1 MDHLPIP
8 DDVVSNPKAIVP
20 YVCLKDYDGGLFLTY
35 PTREGVA
42 HALPPDGNIPGGS
55 PYRQHERTYPTP
67 KQEQEDFLQ
76 RWLCFGLVN
85 EILDHRWRPDILIRP
100 TQDNDG
106 ETKVVSTLGLVET
119 LDSWIADIQTGNLKP
134 RNTYEH
140 VAECLR
146 LTFATIHGA
155 GPDFDPRVKIS
166 LASLGELF
174 SLAANEAYRAQ
185 NNKCPNTFSPL
196 LDLDHWKS
204 TVLSSGWCP
213 SQVEIMFDSSEF
225 IQTLHFL
232 TFLGQP
238 NSDDCHWRCNSDRC
252 LADQSNLTTYQTKH
266 VTGCKCEQLS
276 IDTKRLNEILEDGY
290 LPLLRIQQGHTLNEL
305 SVELVSSH
313 ATSRYIALSHVW
325 ADGLGNPHENALPRC
340 QLDFLR
346 RTIKENYEDVLP
358 EKFEGV
364 LLWCDTLCCPVQPGK
379 AKDIALAQ
387 MKQTYLKAARVLVLD
402 ASLAIQ
408 NIETMDLYEAG
419 IRIFNSRWTRRLWTL
434 QEGALA
440 ATDSRLS
447 FWFKDRAISLSYL
460 TQKISQLSTT
470 NIGRKG
476 VAIYILTRIANFSP
490 VSYEVDGKQHRD
502 LGSIEAG
509 LRNRSVSVPSDEPLL
524 IANLLDLDVVDILNG
539 PCPLANCAGFG
550 CDHSRIHR
558 LWLLMPTIFQGIP
571 KTILHRLG
579 PRLSEPGFR
588 WAPSTLLY
596 QEPQNHWLQSRA
608 PSKKTDT
615 TTTNSIFTSRPSNS
629 VSFMPLNSFPTLLS
643 AFWKPVAVC
652 LFHIRMSLQAGGW
665 ASAVLRSLRPT
676 SLVTENMDR
685 GIPTSRGLLVRFTGY
700 SFSMARCPAG
710 IPNDPW
716 NLRRQEGQIYLRGVD
731 ATWYMIDR
739 RLPAERDPF
748 LSTRSLREIIEEEGG
763 NLWVTHVESAFSN
776 PQLVAKA
783 KGGQQVA
790 DALLASLVSDENGIK
805 YVQSKLHVKFA
816 VAQFDVQKLLET
828 AYQSA
833 KQLLQDLAKI
843 PRAVKP
849 ADDEDDII
857 DVNSPQNKPVRER
870 LEQEIQRV
878 AMRNASPDVAAATAE
893 FSQHGMMLFQTLIA
907 MMLVGGYGRLG
918 TKTADSQQWCF
929 D

>member
-20 YVCLKDYDGGLFLTY
+20 YVCLKDYDGGPFLTY
-35 PTREGVA
+35 PTREGVP

-76 RWLCFGLVN
+76 RWLFFGLVN
-85 EILDHRWRPDILIRP
+85 EILDHRWRPHILI
-100 TQDNDG
+100 DG
-106 ETKVVSTLGLVET
+106 KTKVVSTLGLVET
-119 LDSWIADIQTGNLKP
+119 LDRWVADIQTGNLKP

-174 SLAANEAYRAQ
+174 AIAANEAYRAQ
-185 NNKCPNTFSPL
+185 NNKCPSTFSLL
-196 LDLDHWKS
+196 LDFDHWKS
-204 TVLSSGWCP
+204 TLLSSGWCP
-213 SQVEIMFDSSEF
+213 SQVEIMFDGNSY

-238 NSDDCHWRCNSDRC
+238 NSDDCHWRCKDDRC
-252 LADQSNLTTYQTKH
+252 LANQSKLTTYQTKH
-266 VTGCKCEQLS
+266 VTGCNCEQLS

-305 SVELVSSH
+305 SVELVSSQ

-325 ADGLGNPHENALPRC
+325 ADGLGNPHENSLPRC

-346 RTIKENYEDVLP
+346 RTIKEYYEDVLP
-358 EKFEGV
+358 EQFGGV

-379 AKDIALAQ
+379 AKNIALVK
-387 MKQTYLKAARVLVLD
+387 MKQTYLEATRVLVLD
-402 ASLAIQ
+402 ASLVIQ
-408 NIETMDLYEAG
+408 NIKTMDLYEACL
-419 IRIFNSRWTRRLWTL
+419 RILNSRWTRRLWTL
-434 QEGALA
+434 QEGSLPAP
-440 ATDSRLS
+440 DSRLA
-447 FWFKDRAISLSYL
+447 FLFRDRAISLRYL
-460 TQKISQLSTT
+460 TRKIVELSTT

-476 VAIYILTRIANFSP
+476 VAMDTLARIASFSA
-490 VSYEVDGKQHRD
+490 VSYEVDGKQYGD

-509 LRNRSVSVPSDEPLL
+509 LQNRSVTVPSDEPLL
-524 IANLLDLDVVDILNG
+524 IANLLDLDVDYIVNG
-539 PCPLANCAGFG
+539 PCPLAKCAGFG

-558 LWLLMPTIFQGIP
+558 LWLLMPTAFQGIP
-571 KTILHRLG
+571 KTILHRVG
-579 PRLSEPGFR
+579 PRLDEPSFR
-588 WAPSTLLY
+588 WAPLTLLHK
-596 QEPQNHWLQSRA
+596 EPLNYMLQSRA
-608 PSKKTDT
+608 QSKKTDT
-615 TTTNSIFTSRPSNS
+615 TTTNSS
-629 VSFMPLNSFPTLLS
+629 
-643 AFWKPVAVC
+643 
-652 LFHIRMSLQAGGW
+652 
-665 ASAVLRSLRPT
+665 PT

-685 GIPTSRGLLVRFTGY
+685 GIPTPRGLLVRFPGY

-710 IPNDPW
+710 IPYNPW
-716 NLRRQEGQIYLRGVD
+716 NVRQQERGINLRGVD

-748 LSTRSLREIIEEEGG
+748 LSTKSLREIIEEEGG
-763 NLWVTHVESAFSN
+763 NLLVTHVESAFSK
-776 PQLVAKA
+776 PQLVAQA
-783 KGGQQVA
+783 KGGQQVT
-790 DALLASLVSDENGIK
+790 DALLVSLVSDENGIK
-805 YVQSKLHVKFA
+805 YVQTKLHVNIA
-816 VAQFDVQKLLET
+816 VVRPEMQKLFET

-833 KQLLQDLAKI
+833 KQLPQDLAKI
-843 PRAVKP
+843 LRAAKP
-849 ADDEDDII
+849 ADDQDDII
-857 DVNSPQNKPVRER
+857 DVNSPQNKPVLER

-878 AMRNASPDVAAATAE
+878 AMRNASPDVAAATAA
-893 FSQHGMMLFQTLIA
+893 FPQHGMMETFQGLIA
-907 MMLVGGYGRLG
+907 MMLVGGYGCLD

>member
-8 DDVVSNPKAIVP
+8 DDVVPNPKAIVP
-20 YVCLKDYDGGLFLTY
+20 YVCLKDYDGGPFLTY
-35 PTREGVA
+35 PIREGVA

-85 EILDHRWRPDILIRP
+85 ELLDHQWRPDILIRP
-100 TQDNDG
+100 TED

-119 LDSWIADIQTGNLKP
+119 LDWWVADIQRGNLKP

-174 SLAANEAYRAQ
+174 AIAANEAYRAQ
-185 NNKCPNTFSPL
+185 NNKCPSTFALL
-196 LDLDHWKS
+196 LDFDHWKS

-213 SQVEIMFDSSEF
+213 SQVEIMFDRNTY

-238 NSDDCHWRCNSDRC
+238 NSDDYHWRCKDGKCSAN
-252 LADQSNLTTYQTKH
+252 QSNLTAYQKKH
-266 VTGCKCEQLS
+266 VTGCNCEQLS

-305 SVELVSSH
+305 SVELVSSQ

-346 RTIKENYEDVLP
+346 RTIKEYYEDVLP
-358 EKFEGV
+358 EEFGGV

-379 AKDIALAQ
+379 AKQIALVK
-387 MKQTYLKAARVLVLD
+387 MKQTYLKATRVLVLD

-408 NIETMDLYEAG
+408 NIKTMDLYEAC
-419 IRIFNSRWTRRLWTL
+419 IKIFNSRWTRRLWTL

-440 ATDSRLS
+440 APDSRLA
-447 FWFKDRAISLSYL
+447 FLFRDRAISLRYL
-460 TQKISQLSTT
+460 TRKIVELSTT

-476 VAIYILTRIANFSP
+476 VAMNILARIASFSA
-490 VSYEVDGKQHRD
+490 VSYEVDGTQHVD

-509 LRNRSVSVPSDEPLL
+509 LQNRSVSDPSDEPLL
-524 IANLLDLDVVDILNG
+524 IANLLDLDVGNILNG
-539 PCPLANCAGFG
+539 PCPVPNHQNCAGFG
-550 CDHSRIHR
+550 CDYSRIHR
-558 LWLLMPTIFQGIP
+558 LWLLMPTAFQGIP
-571 KTILHRLG
+571 KTILHRVG
-579 PRLSEPGFR
+579 PRLSEAGFR
-588 WAPSTLLY
+588 WAPSTLLHK
-596 QEPQNHWLQSRA
+596 EPLNYMLQSRVQ
-608 PSKKTDT
+608 SKKTDT
-615 TTTNSIFTSRPSNS
+615 TTTNS
-629 VSFMPLNSFPTLLS
+629 
-643 AFWKPVAVC
+643 
-652 LFHIRMSLQAGGW
+652 
-665 ASAVLRSLRPT
+665 RPT

-685 GIPTSRGLLVRFTGY
+685 GIPDSRGLLVRFPGY

-710 IPNDPW
+710 IPYNLW
-716 NLRRQEGQIYLRGVD
+716 NVRQQEGGINLRGVD
-731 ATWYMIDR
+731 ATWYMIDG
-739 RLPAERDPF
+739 RLPAGRDHS
-748 LSTRSLREIIEEEGG
+748 LSTKSLREIVEEEGG
-763 NLWVTHVESAFSN
+763 NLWVTHVESAFSK
-776 PQLVAKA
+776 PQLVAQA
-783 KGGQQVA
+783 KGGQQVT
-790 DALLASLVSDENGIK
+790 DALLVSLVSDENGIK
-805 YVQSKLHVKFA
+805 YVRSRLHVNVA
-816 VAQFDVQKLLET
+816 VVRIEMQKLFET

-833 KQLLQDLAKI
+833 KQLPQDLAKI
-843 PRAVKP
+843 LRATKP
-849 ADDEDDII
+849 ADDQDDII
-857 DVNSPQNKPVRER
+857 DVNSPQNKPVLEW

-878 AMRNASPDVAAATAE
+878 AWRNASPDLAAATAA
-893 FSQHGMMLFQTLIA
+893 FPQHGMMMMFQSLIA
-907 MMLVGGYGRLG
+907 MMLVGGYGCLG

>member
-8 DDVVSNPKAIVP
+8 EDVVPNPKAIVP
-20 YVCLKDYDGGLFLTY
+20 YVCSKDYDGGPFLTY

-76 RWLCFGLVN
+76 RWLFFGLVN

-119 LDSWIADIQTGNLKP
+119 LDRWVVDIQNGNLKP

-146 LTFATIHGA
+146 LTFATINGA
-155 GPDFDPRVKIS
+155 RPDFDPRVKIS
-166 LASLGELF
+166 LASLGEVF
-174 SLAANEAYRAQ
+174 SLAVNEAYRGRD
-185 NNKCPNTFSPL
+185 NKCPGSFPL
-196 LDLDHWKS
+196 LLDFDCWKS

-213 SQVEIMFDSSEF
+213 SQVEIMFDNSSH

-232 TFLGQP
+232 TFLGP
-238 NSDDCHWRCNSDRC
+238 PKSDDRHEGCNNDQC
-252 LADQSNLTTYQTKH
+252 LANQSNMTTYQTRH
-266 VTGCKCEQLS
+266 VTGCNCEQFS

-290 LPLLRIQQGHTLNEL
+290 LPLLRIQQGQTLNEL
-305 SVELVSSH
+305 SVELVSSQ
-313 ATSRYIALSHVW
+313 ATSRYIALSHIW

-346 RTIKENYEDVLP
+346 RTIKEYYEDVLP
-358 EKFEGV
+358 EEFAGV

-387 MKQTYLKAARVLVLD
+387 MKQTYLKAARVLVFD
-402 ASLAIQ
+402 TSLAKQDIK
-408 NIETMDLYEAG
+408 TMDLYEAC
-419 IRIFNSRWTRRLWTL
+419 IRIVNSRWTRRLWTL

-440 ATDSRLS
+440 VTDSRLA
-447 FWFKDRAISLSYL
+447 FLFKDRAISLRYL
-460 TQKISQLSTT
+460 TQKILQLSTT
-470 NIGRKG
+470 NIGRRG
-476 VAIYILTRIANFSP
+476 VAMDILTRTSIFLA
-490 VSYEVDGKQHRD
+490 VSYDGNQHRD
-502 LGSIEAG
+502 LASIEDG

-550 CDHSRIHR
+550 CDHSRVHR
-558 LWLLMPTIFQGIP
+558 LYLLMSTRGIP
-571 KTILHRLG
+571 KTIIYRVG
-579 PRLSEPGFR
+579 RRLSEPGFK

-596 QEPQNHWLQSRA
+596 NDPINNRLQSTVQ
-608 PSKKTDT
+608 SKKTNAAT
-615 TTTNSIFTSRPSNS
+615 PNSISTSRLSNS
-629 VSFMPLNSFPTLLS
+629 VFFMPLNSLPTLLS
-643 AFWKPVAVC
+643 AFWKSIADC
-652 LFHIRMSLQAGGW
+652 LFHIGMSLQTGGW
-665 ASAVLRSLRPT
+665 ASTILRSFRPT

-700 SFSMARCPAG
+700 KLSMARCPAG
-710 IPNDPW
+710 IPDNPW
-716 NLRRQEGQIYLRGVD
+716 NIRRQEDPIYLRGVD
-731 ATWYMIDR
+731 ATWYMINR
-739 RLPAERDPF
+739 RLPVERDRF
-748 LSTRSLREIIEEEGG
+748 LSTKSLHGVIEEEGG
-763 NLWVTHVESAFSN
+763 NLWVTHVESAFEK
-776 PQLVAKA
+776 PQLIAQA
-783 KGGQQVA
+783 KGGQQVT

-805 YVQSKLHVKFA
+805 YVQSKLHVHLA
-816 VAQFDVQKLLET
+816 VAQIEMQKLFET

-833 KQLLQDLAKI
+833 KQLPRNLAQI
-843 PRAVKP
+843 LRAAKP
-849 ADDEDDII
+849 ADDQDDIII
-857 DVNSPQNKPVRER
+857 DVNSPQNKPVLER
-870 LEQEIQRV
+870 LAQEIQRV
-878 AMRNASPDVAAATAE
+878 AMRNASPDVAAATAA
-893 FSQHGMMLFQTLIA
+893 FSHDGMKLFQSIIA
-907 MMLVGGYGRLG
+907 IMLVGGYGCLG
-918 TKTADSQQWCF
+918 KKTADSQQWCF

>member
-20 YVCLKDYDGGLFLTY
+20 YVCSKDYDGGPFLTY
-35 PTREGVA
+35 PTREGVD

-76 RWLCFGLVN
+76 RWLLFGLVN
-85 EILDHRWRPDILIRP
+85 EILDHRWRPDILICP

-119 LDSWIADIQTGNLKP
+119 LDRWVADIQTGNLKP
-134 RNTYEH
+134 RHMYEH

-174 SLAANEAYRAQ
+174 TLAANEAYRAQ
-185 NNKCPNTFSPL
+185 NNKCPARFSLL
-196 LDLDHWKS
+196 LDFDHWKS
-204 TVLSSGWCP
+204 TLLSSGWCP
-213 SQVEIMFDSSEF
+213 SQVEIMFDGNSF

-238 NSDDCHWRCNSDRC
+238 NSDDCHWRCNNEQC
-252 LADQSNLTTYQTKH
+252 LANQSKLTTYQTKH
-266 VTGCKCEQLS
+266 FTGCNCEQLS

-290 LPLLRIQQGHTLNEL
+290 LPLLRIHQGHTLNEL
-305 SVELVSSH
+305 SVELVSSQ

-325 ADGLGNPHENALPRC
+325 ADGLGNPYENALPRC

-346 RTIKENYEDVLP
+346 RIIKEYYEDVLP
-358 EKFEGV
+358 EEFEGV

-379 AKDIALAQ
+379 TKNIALVK
-387 MKQTYLKAARVLVLD
+387 MKETYLKATRVLVLD

-408 NIETMDLYEAG
+408 NIKTMDLYEACIG
-419 IRIFNSRWTRRLWTL
+419 IINSRWTRRLWTL

-440 ATDSRLS
+440 APDSRLA
-447 FWFKDRAISLSYL
+447 FLFGDRAISLRYL
-460 TQKISQLSTT
+460 TRKIVQLSTT

-476 VAIYILTRIANFSP
+476 IAMDILTRIASFSA
-490 VSYEVDGKQHRD
+490 VSYEVDGKQHGD

-509 LRNRSVSVPSDEPLL
+509 LQNRSVSVPSDEPLL
-524 IANLLDLDVVDILNG
+524 IANLLDLDVFDILNG
-539 PCPLANCAGFG
+539 PCPLANCAGSG

-558 LWLLMPTIFQGIP
+558 LWLLMPAAFQGIP
-571 KTILHRLG
+571 KTILHRVG
-579 PRLSEPGFR
+579 PRLSEPSFR

-596 QEPQNHWLQSRA
+596 KEPLNSMLQSRVQ
-608 PSKKTDT
+608 SKKTDT
-615 TTTNSIFTSRPSNS
+615 TTTDS
-629 VSFMPLNSFPTLLS
+629 
-643 AFWKPVAVC
+643 
-652 LFHIRMSLQAGGW
+652 
-665 ASAVLRSLRPT
+665 RPT
-676 SLVTENMDR
+676 SLVPENMDR

-710 IPNDPW
+710 IPYNPW
-716 NLRRQEGQIYLRGVD
+716 NVRQQEGGINLRGVD

-739 RLPAERDPF
+739 RLPAERDSF
-748 LSTRSLREIIEEEGG
+748 LSTKSLREVVEEAGG
-763 NLWVTHVESAFSN
+763 NLWVTHVESALSK
-776 PQLVAKA
+776 PQLVAQA
-783 KGGQQVA
+783 KGGQQVT
-790 DALLASLVSDENGIK
+790 DALLVSLESDENGIK
-805 YVQSKLHVKFA
+805 YVQTKLHVNVA
-816 VAQFDVQKLLET
+816 VVRIEMQKLFET

-833 KQLLQDLAKI
+833 KQLPQDLAQI
-843 PRAVKP
+843 LRAAKP
-849 ADDEDDII
+849 ADDQDDII
-857 DVNSPQNKPVRER
+857 DVNSPQYKPVLER
-870 LEQEIQRV
+870 LEEEIREV
-878 AMRNASPDVAAATAE
+878 AMRNASPDVAAATAA
-893 FSQHGMMLFQTLIA
+893 FPQHGMMMFQSLIA
-907 MMLVGGYGRLG
+907 MMLVGGYGCLG

>member
-20 YVCLKDYDGGLFLTY
+20 YVCLKDYDGGPFLTY

-76 RWLCFGLVN
+76 RWLFFGLVN
-85 EILDHRWRPDILIRP
+85 EILDHRWRPDILICP
-100 TQDNDG
+100 NEDNDG
-106 ETKVVSTLGLVET
+106 ETKVVSTLGLVDT
-119 LDSWIADIQTGNLKP
+119 LDRWVADIQTGNLKP

-146 LTFATIHGA
+146 LTFATIRGA

-174 SLAANEAYRAQ
+174 TLAANEAYRAQ
-185 NNKCPNTFSPL
+185 NNKCPTSFSLL
-196 LDLDHWKS
+196 LDFDHWKS

-213 SQVEIMFDSSEF
+213 SQVEIMFDSSPH

-238 NSDDCHWRCNSDRC
+238 NSDDRHWRCNNDRC
-252 LADQSNLTTYQTKH
+252 LANQSNLTTYQTKH
-266 VTGCKCEQLS
+266 VTGCNCEQLS
-276 IDTKRLNEILEDGY
+276 IDMKRLNEILEDGY

-305 SVELVSSH
+305 SVELVSSQ

-346 RTIKENYEDVLP
+346 RTIKEYYEDVLP
-358 EKFEGV
+358 EEFGGV
-364 LLWCDTLCCPVQPGK
+364 LLWCDTLCCPVQRGT

-408 NIETMDLYEAG
+408 NIKTMDLYEAC
-419 IRIFNSRWTRRLWTL
+419 IRILNSRWTRRLWTL

-440 ATDSRLS
+440 ATDSRLA
-447 FWFKDRAISLSYL
+447 FLFKDRAISLRYL
-460 TQKISQLSTT
+460 TQKILQLSTT

-476 VAIYILTRIANFSP
+476 VAINVLTRIASFSA
-490 VSYEVDGKQHRD
+490 VSYEVDGKQRRD
-502 LGSIEAG
+502 LGSIEDG
-509 LRNRSVSVPSDEPLL
+509 LQNRSVSVPSDEPLL

-539 PCPLANCAGFG
+539 PCPLTNCADFG
-550 CDHSRIHR
+550 CGHSRIHR
-558 LWLLMPTIFQGIP
+558 LWLLMPTTFQGIP
-571 KTILHRLG
+571 KTILHRVG
-579 PRLSEPGFR
+579 PRLDEPSFR

-596 QEPQNHWLQSRA
+596 KEPLNHRLQS
-608 PSKKTDT
+608 K
-615 TTTNSIFTSRPSNS
+615 
-629 VSFMPLNSFPTLLS
+629 
-643 AFWKPVAVC
+643 
-652 LFHIRMSLQAGGW
+652 
-665 ASAVLRSLRPT
+665 
-676 SLVTENMDR
+676 NMDR
-685 GIPTSRGLLVRFTGY
+685 GIPTSRGLLVCFTGY

-710 IPNDPW
+710 IPNNPW
-716 NLRRQEGQIYLRGVD
+716 DVCRQEGAIYLRGVD

-748 LSTRSLREIIEEEGG
+748 LSTKSLREIIEEEGG
-763 NLWVTHVESAFSN
+763 NLWVTHVESAFSK
-776 PQLVAKA
+776 PELVSQA
-783 KGGQQVA
+783 KGGQQVT

-805 YVQSKLHVKFA
+805 YVQSKLHVNVA
-816 VAQFDVQKLLET
+816 VAQIEMQKLFET

-833 KQLLQDLAKI
+833 KQLPPGLAKI
-843 PRAVKP
+843 LRAAKP
-849 ADDEDDII
+849 ADDQDDII
-857 DVNSPQNKPVRER
+857 DVNSPQNKPVLER
-870 LEQEIQRV
+870 LAQEIQRV
-878 AMRNASPDVAAATAE
+878 AMRNASPDVAAATAA
-893 FSQHGMMLFQTLIA
+893 FSQHGMELFQSLIA
-907 MMLVGGYGRLG
+907 MMLVGGYGCLG